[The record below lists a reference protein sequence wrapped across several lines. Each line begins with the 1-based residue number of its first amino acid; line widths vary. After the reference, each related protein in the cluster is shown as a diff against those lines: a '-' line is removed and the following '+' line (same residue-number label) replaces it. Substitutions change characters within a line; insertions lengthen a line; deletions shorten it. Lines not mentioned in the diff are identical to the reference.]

1 MRTRLLMAALIEAY
15 ANVGIPLARTFIIG
29 DHAGEGGT
37 MPLSGGYSDH
47 LSWVAAQPDADQ
59 PFTLP

>member
-1 MRTRLLMAALIEAY
+1 MAALIEAY